1 MFHKIEEAINDLK
14 QGKIIIVVDDE
25 NRENEGD
32 FVAMADKVTPEMINF
47 MITHGK
53 GLVCTPISQ
62 ELAEKLS
69 LPVMERE
76 NTDPLGTAFT
86 ITVDHIDTTT
96 GISAAERAYTV
107 SKMIHSNVQPK
118 EFRRPGHVFPI
129 IARDGGVLTRQGH
142 TEAAVDLAVLSGG
155 SPASVIC
162 EIIKEDGTMAR
173 VKDLKQIADTWNLKI
188 ITIEDLIAFRK
199 QHEQHIQ
206 RITETRLPTEY
217 GEFKIIGYTNTID
230 DKEHIA
236 LVRGDISTGGAM
248 LTRVHS
254 ECLTGDIFG
263 SLRCDCG
270 PQLHKALQEID
281 KAGKGVLIY
290 MRQEGRGIGLIN
302 KLKAYHLQDNGLDT
316 IEANENLGFLPDM
329 RDYLIAAQILKDL
342 NITQV
347 KLMTNNPEKITALES
362 YGIEVE
368 KRVPLETAL
377 QEENERYMRTKY
389 EKMGHFLH
397 VNNERGAMYNA
408 ENG

>member
-62 ELAEKLS
+62 ELAEKLC

-129 IARDGGVLTRQGH
+129 IARAGGVLTRQGH

-397 VNNERGAMYNA
+397 VNNERGAMYNG